1 MTLDSPIDQC
11 LDLSHFDRHPVT
23 FSFQQSKHSAQSIET
38 ALKMAEL
45 IAALKAE
52 VLAIAQEL
60 GLPIDESSAKLH
72 ESLFSKQGL
81 FSCKW
86 FHDRA
91 DGKANDD
98 ELQALSI
105 RQLVEATYEAIRVR
119 CYDDTV
125 WFTKHK

>member
-1 MTLDSPIDQC
+1 MASDSPIDQC
-11 LDLSHFDRHPVT
+11 LDLRHFDRHPGT
-23 FSFQQSKHSAQSIET
+23 FSFQQSKYIAQ
-38 ALKMAEL
+38 KMADL
-45 IAALKAE
+45 VTTLKAE

-86 FHDRA
+86 FQDSA
-91 DGKANDD
+91 AGKFDNEAEYQN
-98 ELQALSI
+98 LSI

-119 CYDDTV
+119 CYEDTA
-125 WFTKHK
+125 WFAKHK

>member
-1 MTLDSPIDQC
+1 MTSDSPIGRC
-11 LDLSHFDRHPVT
+11 ADLSHFDRHPVT
-23 FSFQQSKHSAQSIET
+23 FSFQQSKYTAQT
-38 ALKMAEL
+38 VQKMADL
-45 IAALKAE
+45 VAALQAE

-91 DGKANDD
+91 DGKAIDD

-105 RQLVEATYEAIRVR
+105 RQLVESTYEAIRVR
-119 CYDDTV
+119 CYDDAV
-125 WFTKHK
+125 WFAKHK

>member
-1 MTLDSPIDQC
+1 MAEDSPIGRC
-11 LDLSHFDRHPVT
+11 TDLSHFDRYPVT
-23 FSFQQSKHSAQSIET
+23 FSFQQSKHIAQ
-38 ALKMAEL
+38 KMTEL
-45 IAALKAE
+45 VMALKAE
-52 VLAIAQEL
+52 VLTIAQEL

-86 FHDRA
+86 YKDHA
-91 DGKANDD
+91 AGKANDD

-125 WFTKHK
+125 WFAKHK

>member
-23 FSFQQSKHSAQSIET
+23 FSFQQSKYID
-38 ALKMAEL
+38 LKMAEL
-45 IAALKAE
+45 ITALKAE

-91 DGKANDD
+91 EGKANDD

>member
-1 MTLDSPIDQC
+1 MALDSPIDKC
-11 LDLSHFDRHPVT
+11 LDLSHLDRHPVT
-23 FSFQQSKHSAQSIET
+23 FSFQQSKYI

-98 ELQALSI
+98 ELQTLSI